1 MILAPGIAQTAIVFD
16 EQFIKDNLN
25 NIVNDLI
32 EKTVDIA
39 KPALTDAAERSIPL
53 ITIYVASSI
62 KNNVP
67 SKVPAIIKPIVDAG
81 IDSLANTS
89 EASIK
94 QSIDPMIDSSLTTT
108 AEISKKSLKTLV
120 DFSVDSTSS
129 FFSRFFIWFTT

>member
-89 EASIK
+89 EDASKKKIPLTV
-94 QSIDPMIDSSLTTT
+94 DFSLDTT
-108 AEISKKSLKTLV
+108 ADVSKKVFKKSV
-120 DFSVDSTSS
+120 DSSVDSTS
-129 FFSRFFIWFTT
+129 FFLARIYRYLTT